1 MPRSLPLLLISLLAC
16 TSCGGR
22 SPADLQRTIGYTQSV
37 DAQGQVVLDLAAQNR
52 LSMQKNAPFS
62 YVYTPPTQES
72 PDSGTPSEVAGTS
85 ETATIDTDDALPGG
99 ITAAPIAEVESTE
112 DTSSIT
118 ESDSTESIS
127 PLADADD
134 NADTD
139 PLAGRPKAP
148 NFQLENLRGEQ
159 QNFTFPRPKILILAI
174 ADQGGSSEMENWIKP
189 LYDRYT
195 DRVDIQGV
203 AELAAVPKFARGI
216 ARGIIDGMVE
226 QPILLDWTGNVSQQF
241 GAQKQTANVYV
252 ISTEGYILAQASGTA
267 QLDKLKALARVVD
280 EAL

>member
-1 MPRSLPLLLISLLAC
+1 
-16 TSCGGR
+16 
-22 SPADLQRTIGYTQSV
+22 
-37 DAQGQVVLDLAAQNR
+37 
-52 LSMQKNAPFS
+52 
-62 YVYTPPTQES
+62 
-72 PDSGTPSEVAGTS
+72 
-85 ETATIDTDDALPGG
+85 
-99 ITAAPIAEVESTE
+99 
-112 DTSSIT
+112 
-118 ESDSTESIS
+118 
-127 PLADADD
+127 
-134 NADTD
+134 
-139 PLAGRPKAP
+139 
-148 NFQLENLRGEQ
+148 
-159 QNFTFPRPKILILAI
+159 
-174 ADQGGSSEMENWIKP
+174 MENWIKP